1 MDMEKVRA
9 NRVVQGIKDMIV
21 NGELTPGARYPSERV
36 LAQRFGVSRNTVRE
50 AIQYFVMVGVA
61 STKPGSG
68 TYLVNDTDA
77 LKKMMDA
84 RQMLEKYNWT
94 EIQQAR
100 RVIEMGIIKLAA
112 HNANREDKIR
122 LRNALQK
129 LDEAGKKVETDA
141 EINAYLNADYE
152 LHEEIAQIT
161 HNTILME
168 LHASLREGILSLA
181 EVWKR
186 FANLVDIVNPT
197 HGKIVDAI
205 ARNDEEEAAAA
216 MDEHLRYMEYRIELN
231 RTIGS

>member
-1 MDMEKVRA
+1 MSFEKKCV
-9 NRVVQGIKDMIV
+9 NDVIQNIKDMIIS
-21 NGELTPGARYPSERV
+21 GELLPGSRYPSERV
-36 LAQRFGVSRNTVRE
+36 LAQRFGVSRNTIRE

-68 TYLVNDTDA
+68 TYLVNDSEA
-77 LKKMMDA
+77 LKKTMDA
-84 RQMLEKYNWT
+84 RQMLEKYNWI

-100 RVIEMGIIKLAA
+100 RVIEMGIVKISAK
-112 HNANREDKIR
+112 NANRDDKIR
-122 LRNALQK
+122 LRDALK
-129 LDEAGKKVETDA
+129 RLDKASENVQTDA
-141 EINAYLNADYE
+141 EINAYLSADYA

-161 HNTILME
+161 HNTILVE

-181 EVWKR
+181 EIWKR

-197 HGKIVDAI
+197 HEKIVAAI
-205 ARNDEEEAAAA
+205 SRNDVEEASAA

>member
-1 MDMEKVRA
+1 
-9 NRVVQGIKDMIV
+9 
-21 NGELTPGARYPSERV
+21 
-36 LAQRFGVSRNTVRE
+36 
-50 AIQYFVMVGVA
+50 
-61 STKPGSG
+61 
-68 TYLVNDTDA
+68 
-77 LKKMMDA
+77 MDA

-152 LHEEIAQIT
+152 LHEEIARIT

-231 RTIGS
+231 RTIGSEPGPVMNPVTGSLAFASEIGRRPPLTKRRPPGRFFVELWELLRQPLHNGETLLIGKKLL

>member
-1 MDMEKVRA
+1 
-9 NRVVQGIKDMIV
+9 
-21 NGELTPGARYPSERV
+21 
-36 LAQRFGVSRNTVRE
+36 
-50 AIQYFVMVGVA
+50 
-61 STKPGSG
+61 
-68 TYLVNDTDA
+68 
-77 LKKMMDA
+77 
-84 RQMLEKYNWT
+84 
-94 EIQQAR
+94 
-100 RVIEMGIIKLAA
+100 MGIIKLAA

-152 LHEEIAQIT
+152 LHEEIARIT

-205 ARNDEEEAAAA
+205 ARNVRKKLRRRWTSISAIWSTESNSTVRLAA
-216 MDEHLRYMEYRIELN
+216 ESGTVRIP
-231 RTIGS
+231 